1 MLLFKNK
8 QTILQVGISVKEPMT
23 EGFLGW
29 AEESGFIQT
38 AMGGTFGRTEAENSH
53 DHVCRAD
60 EDGSRTRGRPEG
72 RL

>member
-1 MLLFKNK
+1 
-8 QTILQVGISVKEPMT
+8 MT

-60 EDGSRTRGRPEG
+60 EDGSRTRGRLEG